1 MDLPL
6 PKAEQRVLQTAYGPV
21 LGSSYSWPGG
31 QYCAIHTHRG
41 LVGCGIY
48 DVSVAGQFGMAV
60 AIARGTPAHP
70 LRQPEDL
77 LQARIVEVSP
87 PAERLGIRPGMTGQE
102 AVERMLS
109 VPPMDSGPVA

>member
-1 MDLPL
+1 MSALL
-6 PKAEQRVLQTAYGPV
+6 PKAEQRILQTAHGPV

-60 AIARGTPAHP
+60 AIARGTPSLP

-77 LQARIVEVSP
+77 LEARIVEVSP
-87 PAERLGIRPGMTGQE
+87 PAERLGIRPGMTGRE
-102 AVERMLS
+102 AVERLLS
-109 VPPMDSGPVA
+109 APVTEPTPAN